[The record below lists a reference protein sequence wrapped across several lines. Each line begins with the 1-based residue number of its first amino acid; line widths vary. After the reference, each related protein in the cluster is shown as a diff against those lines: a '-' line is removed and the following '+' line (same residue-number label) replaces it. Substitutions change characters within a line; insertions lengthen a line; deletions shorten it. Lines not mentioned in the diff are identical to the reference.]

1 MYVNPQFCQVTGY
14 GLDEIRRNDRNCAF
28 LQGPDT
34 SPAAVQTLA
43 RLIASGQSGH
53 TEILNYTK
61 GGRPFVNYL
70 TLKPVFEPAPRLGA
84 DGSVQWRMA
93 FFLGMQYEVIA
104 ADSPSKVLEL
114 EALLQSLPSEVD

>member
-1 MYVNPQFCQVTGY
+1 VYVNPQFCLTTGY
-14 GLDEIRRNDRNCAF
+14 SLEEVRRQNKNCSF

-34 SPAAVQTLA
+34 PPATVQTLSRA
-43 RLIASGQSGH
+43 IAAGQSVH

>member
-34 SPAAVQTLA
+34 SPAAVQTLS
-43 RLIASGQSGH
+43 RLIASGQTGH

-61 GGRPFVNYL
+61 AGRPFVNYL
-70 TLKPVFEPAPRLGA
+70 TLKPVFEAAPRLGA

-93 FFLGMQYEVIA
+93 FFLGMQFEVSA
-104 ADSPSKVLEL
+104 ADSSAKVLEL